1 MIAVNRLPN
10 DNNDELD
17 NPSPEVLEF
26 CRNVVRIIKHDGVWG
41 IPRSGT
47 LFRVDHNKKQ
57 LILIVPGNDDDDD
70 FDATKKVFKHIG
82 WEVVKEHGHQSAE

>member
-1 MIAVNRLPN
+1 MITINNQNTN
-10 DNNDELD
+10 DYEDLD

-26 CRNVVRIIKHDGVWG
+26 CRNVVRIIKQDGVWG

-47 LFRVDHNKKQ
+47 LFRVDHKKKQ
-57 LILIVPGNDDDDD
+57 LVLLAPGTDDDSD

-82 WEVVKEHGHQSAE
+82 WEVVKEHGHKSIE